1 MLISKSIKKKLCI
14 SHGLPNG
21 SEWACLSVQY
31 KVSLKDKNVMM
42 NDESFN
48 ELSSGCTFVSLA
60 EGVIMQ
66 AVTASVSKIN
76 RSHILKKKCFITF

>member
-1 MLISKSIKKKLCI
+1 M
-14 SHGLPNG
+14 
-21 SEWACLSVQY
+21 QY